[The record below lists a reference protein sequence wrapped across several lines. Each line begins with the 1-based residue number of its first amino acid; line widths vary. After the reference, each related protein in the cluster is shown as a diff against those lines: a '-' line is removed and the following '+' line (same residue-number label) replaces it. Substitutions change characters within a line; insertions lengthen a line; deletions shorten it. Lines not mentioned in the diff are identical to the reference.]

1 MTESEYNQ
9 RTDAVMTKIETVLDR
24 SEIDVD
30 CDMAA
35 DGVMEITF
43 SDGSLIVIN
52 KQRPLQE
59 IWVAAK
65 SGGFHYRY
73 QDGEW
78 RNTRNSS
85 ELFHTLS
92 RLVGEQAGM
101 PVAFD

>member
-1 MTESEYNQ
+1 
-9 RTDAVMTKIETVLDR
+9 MTKIETVLDR
-24 SEIDVD
+24 GETGID

-35 DGVMEITF
+35 GGVMEITF
-43 SDGSLIVIN
+43 PDGSLIVIN

-78 RNTRNSS
+78 RNTRNGS

-92 RLVGEQAGM
+92 RLVGEQVGI
-101 PVAFD
+101 PVTFD